1 MVFAFVLLIN
11 CRESGSYFRSERKS
25 PQDGLALHPRGLR
38 LKAISTLKLR
48 DWHFEQRNRV
58 HACFNVTFHPRML
71 ARARGSISRSCWH
84 WRQVTQMT

>member
-1 MVFAFVLLIN
+1 
-11 CRESGSYFRSERKS
+11 
-25 PQDGLALHPRGLR
+25 